1 MSQSS
6 SNSQV
11 TKGSNFKG
19 IGSFLLKND
28 TLVGLVLLC
37 IILSLSTD
45 YFLSISNFMNVL
57 QQVSVIGII
66 AIGMTFIIT
75 SAEIDLSVG
84 SVVAFS
90 GSVMGVLFALFDF
103 PIGIAIIIA
112 MLGSLLLGLIMGM
125 ISIKFVIPSFIVT
138 LASMMTVRGLA
149 FIITDGYPSPIDSEF
164 TKWIGQKS
172 TLGIPHSVFIFVI
185 VVFLGYYLLEKSR
198 FGRYVLAVGGNKE
211 AARIAGIHVTKIR
224 LIVFSMSG
232 LLAGLAGVVLASQ
245 FGAGSPNSGN
255 MYELDAIAAVVL
267 GGTNL
272 YGGRGRILGTVM
284 GVLIIGVIDNGL
296 NLLNVSPYYQMV
308 TKGIV
313 ILLALG
319 LNRFKETS

>member
-1 MSQSS
+1 MG
-6 SNSQV
+6 
-11 TKGSNFKG
+11 T
-19 IGSFLLKND
+19 
-28 TLVGLVLLC
+28 
-37 IILSLSTD
+37 
-45 YFLSISNFMNVL
+45 ISV
-57 QQVSVIGII
+57 
-66 AIGMTFIIT
+66 
-75 SAEIDLSVG
+75 
-84 SVVAFS
+84 
-90 GSVMGVLFALFDF
+90 
-103 PIGIAIIIA
+103 
-112 MLGSLLLGLIMGM
+112 
-125 ISIKFVIPSFIVT
+125 KFVIPSFIVT

-149 FIITDGYPSPIDSEF
+149 FIITGGYPSPIDSVF
-164 TKWIGQKS
+164 AKWIGQKS
-172 TLGIPHSVFIFVI
+172 SFGIPHSVIIFLII
-185 VVFLGYYLLEKSR
+185 VLIGYYLLEKSR

-211 AARIAGIHVTKIR
+211 AARISGIHVTKIR

-245 FGAGSPNSGN
+245 FGAGSPNAGN

-308 TKGIV
+308 TKGLV

-319 LNRFKETS
+319 LNRFKES